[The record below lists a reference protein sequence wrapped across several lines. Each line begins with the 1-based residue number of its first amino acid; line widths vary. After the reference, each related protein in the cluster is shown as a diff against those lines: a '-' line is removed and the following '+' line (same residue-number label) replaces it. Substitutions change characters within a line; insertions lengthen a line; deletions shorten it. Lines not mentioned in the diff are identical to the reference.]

1 MNSEIENLK
10 KEKEEMNKRMIVFD
24 NREQELKVLYSF
36 SFYGSFY
43 RICNHKLLK
52 KIKV

>member
-24 NREQELKVLYSF
+24 NREQELKVHIHSHFMGVFIEFAITNY
-36 SFYGSFY
+36 
-43 RICNHKLLK
+43 
-52 KIKV
+52 